1 MSIPNTYQQ
10 LLDENAALQARLK
23 ETEATLDA
31 IRRGEVDALVVS
43 NEHGRQVYTLEGADQ
58 PYRLLIEEMQQGAVT
73 VSPRGIILYT
83 NHFFC
88 EFLGYAPT
96 ELIAHCIED
105 YVAPSEQLRLRQFLA
120 GLATQTSLAEE
131 FAFRHQNELMIP
143 TYVLANAILIE
154 QTRLIYLVVIDLR
167 QRKLLEQQTVELE
180 VEKQRAKLLSEV
192 MRNLSHDLRT
202 PLATI
207 ITSLYIVQRTTD
219 EQRRHEKFVEIED
232 QVFHLSHALEQ
243 LQRMVRLDSLN
254 ELTLQVGSLND
265 IVLRVIDDRQ
275 RDAAQQAIEIVV
287 AMTPERPRVHFD
299 AELMREAINEL
310 LRNAIRFSPTGGA
323 VHVCY
328 ECLSDGH
335 CLLEVTNAGAGIPAE
350 RLQHI
355 FERFYKVD
363 EARSEHPSLGL
374 GLSMVKRIIEL
385 HHGRIDAHSTP
396 NGLTRFRI
404 TLPLV
409 ISPPVTA

>member
-23 ETEATLDA
+23 ETEATLEA

-43 NEHGRQVYTLEGADQ
+43 TEHGRQVYTLEGADQ

-73 VSPRGIILYT
+73 IAPSGIILYT

-96 ELIAHCIED
+96 ELIAYRIED

-131 FAFRHQNELMIP
+131 FAFRHHNELMIP
-143 TYVLANAILIE
+143 TYVLGNTILIE

-180 VEKQRAKLLSEV
+180 VEKQRAKLLTDV

-219 EQRRHEKFVEIED
+219 EQRRHEKFAEIEE

-243 LQRMVRLDSLN
+243 LQHMVRLDSLN

-265 IVLRVIDDRQ
+265 LILRAVDDRQ
-275 RDAAQQAIEIVV
+275 RDAAQQAIEIV
-287 AMTPERPRVHFD
+287 AAITPDRLRVHFD
-299 AELMREAINEL
+299 AELIREAINEL
-310 LRNAIRFSPTGGA
+310 LLNAIRFSPVGGA
-323 VHVCY
+323 IHVCY

-350 RLQHI
+350 RLRHI
-355 FERFYKVD
+355 FERFYKAD
-363 EARSEHPSLGL
+363 EARSQHPSLGL

-385 HHGRIDAHSTP
+385 HHGHIDAQSTP

-404 TLPLV
+404 TLPLAV
-409 ISPPVTA
+409 SSPVTA

>member
-23 ETEATLDA
+23 ETEATLEA

-43 NEHGRQVYTLEGADQ
+43 TEHGRQVYTLEGADQ

-73 VSPRGIILYT
+73 IAPSGIILYT

-131 FAFRHQNELMIP
+131 FAFRHHNELMIP
-143 TYVLANAILIE
+143 TYVLGNTILIE

-180 VEKQRAKLLSEV
+180 VEKQRAKLLTDV

-207 ITSLYIVQRTTD
+207 ITSLYIVQRTAD
-219 EQRRHEKFVEIED
+219 EQRRHEKFAEIEE

-243 LQRMVRLDSLN
+243 LQHMVRLDSLN

-265 IVLRVIDDRQ
+265 LILRAVDDRQ
-275 RDAAQQAIEIVV
+275 RDAAQQAIEIV
-287 AMTPERPRVHFD
+287 AAITPDRLRVHFD
-299 AELMREAINEL
+299 AELIREAINEL
-310 LRNAIRFSPTGGA
+310 LLNAIRFSPVGGA
-323 VHVCY
+323 IHVCY

-350 RLQHI
+350 RLRHI
-355 FERFYKVD
+355 FERFYKAD
-363 EARSEHPSLGL
+363 EARSQHPSLGL

-385 HHGRIDAHSTP
+385 HHGHIDAQSTP

-404 TLPLV
+404 TLPLAV
-409 ISPPVTA
+409 SSPVTA

>member
-23 ETEATLDA
+23 ETEATLEA

-43 NEHGRQVYTLEGADQ
+43 TEHGRQVYTLEGADQ

-73 VSPRGIILYT
+73 IAPSGIILYT

-96 ELIAHCIED
+96 ELIAYRIED

-143 TYVLANAILIE
+143 TYVLGNTILIE

-180 VEKQRAKLLSEV
+180 VEKQRAKLLTDV

-207 ITSLYIVQRTTD
+207 ITSLYIVQRTAD
-219 EQRRHEKFVEIED
+219 EQRRHEKFAEIEE

-243 LQRMVRLDSLN
+243 LQHMVRLDSLN

-265 IVLRVIDDRQ
+265 LILRVVDDRQ
-275 RDAAQQAIEIVV
+275 RDAAQQAIEIV
-287 AMTPERPRVHFD
+287 AAITPDRLRVHFD
-299 AELMREAINEL
+299 AELIREAINEL
-310 LRNAIRFSPTGGA
+310 LLNAIRFSPVGGA
-323 VHVCY
+323 IHVCY

-350 RLQHI
+350 RLRHI
-355 FERFYKVD
+355 FERFYKAD
-363 EARSEHPSLGL
+363 EARSQHPSLGL

-385 HHGRIDAHSTP
+385 HHGHIDAQSTP

-404 TLPLV
+404 TLPLAV
-409 ISPPVTA
+409 SSPVTA

>member
-23 ETEATLDA
+23 ETEATLEA

-43 NEHGRQVYTLEGADQ
+43 TEHGRQVYTLEGADQ

-73 VSPRGIILYT
+73 IAPSGIILYT

-131 FAFRHQNELMIP
+131 FAFRHHNELMIP
-143 TYVLANAILIE
+143 TYVLGNTIQIE

-180 VEKQRAKLLSEV
+180 VEKQRAKLLTDV

-219 EQRRHEKFVEIED
+219 EQRRHEKFAEIEE

-243 LQRMVRLDSLN
+243 LQHMVRLDSLN

-265 IVLRVIDDRQ
+265 LILRVVDDRQ
-275 RDAAQQAIEIVV
+275 RDAAQQAIEIV
-287 AMTPERPRVHFD
+287 AAITPDRLRVHFD
-299 AELMREAINEL
+299 AELIREAINEL
-310 LRNAIRFSPTGGA
+310 LLNAIRFSPVGGA
-323 VHVCY
+323 IHVCY

-350 RLQHI
+350 RLRHI
-355 FERFYKVD
+355 FERFYKAD
-363 EARSEHPSLGL
+363 EARSQHPSLGL

-385 HHGRIDAHSTP
+385 HHGHIDAQSTP

-404 TLPLV
+404 TLPLAL
-409 ISPPVTA
+409 SSPVTA

>member
-23 ETEATLDA
+23 ETEATLEA

-43 NEHGRQVYTLEGADQ
+43 TEHGRQVYTLEGADQ

-73 VSPRGIILYT
+73 IAPSGIILYT

-131 FAFRHQNELMIP
+131 FAFRHHNELMIP
-143 TYVLANAILIE
+143 TYVLGNTILIE

-180 VEKQRAKLLSEV
+180 VEKQRAKLLTDV

-219 EQRRHEKFVEIED
+219 EQRRHEKFAEIEE

-243 LQRMVRLDSLN
+243 LQHMVRLDSLN

-265 IVLRVIDDRQ
+265 LILRVVDDRQ
-275 RDAAQQAIEIVV
+275 RDAAQQAIEIV
-287 AMTPERPRVHFD
+287 AAITPDRLRVHFD
-299 AELMREAINEL
+299 AELIREAINEL
-310 LRNAIRFSPTGGA
+310 LLNAIRFSPVGGA
-323 VHVCY
+323 IHVCY

-350 RLQHI
+350 RLRHI
-355 FERFYKVD
+355 FERFYKAD
-363 EARSEHPSLGL
+363 EARSQHPSLGL

-385 HHGRIDAHSTP
+385 HHGHIDAQSTP

-404 TLPLV
+404 TLPLAL
-409 ISPPVTA
+409 SSPVTA

>member
-23 ETEATLDA
+23 ETEATLEA

-43 NEHGRQVYTLEGADQ
+43 TEHGRQVYTLEGADQ

-73 VSPRGIILYT
+73 IAPSGIILYT

-131 FAFRHQNELMIP
+131 FAFRHHNELMIP
-143 TYVLANAILIE
+143 TYVLGNTILIE

-180 VEKQRAKLLSEV
+180 VEKQRAKLLTDV

-219 EQRRHEKFVEIED
+219 EQRRHEKFAEIEE

-243 LQRMVRLDSLN
+243 LQHMVRLDSLN

-265 IVLRVIDDRQ
+265 LILRVVDDRQ
-275 RDAAQQAIEIVV
+275 RDAAQQAIEIV
-287 AMTPERPRVHFD
+287 AAITPDRLRVHFD
-299 AELMREAINEL
+299 AELIREAINEL
-310 LRNAIRFSPTGGA
+310 LLNAIRFSPVGGA
-323 VHVCY
+323 IHVCY

-350 RLQHI
+350 RLRHI
-355 FERFYKVD
+355 FERFYKAD
-363 EARSEHPSLGL
+363 EARSQHPSLGL

-385 HHGRIDAHSTP
+385 HHGHIDAQSTP

-404 TLPLV
+404 PLPLAV
-409 ISPPVTA
+409 NSPVTA

>member
-23 ETEATLDA
+23 ETEATLEA

-43 NEHGRQVYTLEGADQ
+43 TEHGRQVYTLEGADQ

-73 VSPRGIILYT
+73 IAPSGIILYT

-131 FAFRHQNELMIP
+131 FAFRHHNELMLP
-143 TYVLANAILIE
+143 TYVLGNTIQIE

-180 VEKQRAKLLSEV
+180 VEKQRAKLLTDV

-219 EQRRHEKFVEIED
+219 EQRRHEKFAEIEE

-243 LQRMVRLDSLN
+243 LQHMVRLDSLN

-265 IVLRVIDDRQ
+265 LILRAVDDRQ
-275 RDAAQQAIEIVV
+275 RDAAQQAIEIV
-287 AMTPERPRVHFD
+287 AAITPDRLRVHFD
-299 AELMREAINEL
+299 AELIREAINEL
-310 LRNAIRFSPTGGA
+310 LLNAIRFSPVGGA
-323 VHVCY
+323 IHVCY

-350 RLQHI
+350 RLRHI
-355 FERFYKVD
+355 FERFYKAD
-363 EARSEHPSLGL
+363 EARSQHPSLGL

-385 HHGRIDAHSTP
+385 HHGHIDAQSTP

-404 TLPLV
+404 TLPLAL
-409 ISPPVTA
+409 SSPVTA

>member
-23 ETEATLDA
+23 ETEATLEA

-43 NEHGRQVYTLEGADQ
+43 TEHGRQVYTLEGADQ

-73 VSPRGIILYT
+73 IAPSGIILYT

-131 FAFRHQNELMIP
+131 FAFRHHNELMLP
-143 TYVLANAILIE
+143 TYVLGNTILIE

-180 VEKQRAKLLSEV
+180 VEKQRAKLLTDV

-207 ITSLYIVQRTTD
+207 ITSLYIVQRTAD
-219 EQRRHEKFVEIED
+219 EQRRHEKFAEIEE

-243 LQRMVRLDSLN
+243 LQHMVRLDSLN

-265 IVLRVIDDRQ
+265 LILRAVDDRQ
-275 RDAAQQAIEIVV
+275 RDAAQQAIEIV
-287 AMTPERPRVHFD
+287 AAITPDRLRVHFD
-299 AELMREAINEL
+299 AELIREAINEL
-310 LRNAIRFSPTGGA
+310 LLNAIRFSPVGGA
-323 VHVCY
+323 IHVCY

-350 RLQHI
+350 RLRHI
-355 FERFYKVD
+355 FERFYKAD
-363 EARSEHPSLGL
+363 EARSQHPSLGL

-385 HHGRIDAHSTP
+385 HHGHIDAQSTP

-404 TLPLV
+404 TLPLAV
-409 ISPPVTA
+409 NSPVTA

>member
-23 ETEATLDA
+23 ETEATLEA

-43 NEHGRQVYTLEGADQ
+43 TEHGRQVYTLEGADQ

-73 VSPRGIILYT
+73 IAPSGIILYT

-96 ELIAHCIED
+96 ELIAHRIED

-131 FAFRHQNELMIP
+131 FAFRHHNELMIP
-143 TYVLANAILIE
+143 TYVLGNTILIE

-180 VEKQRAKLLSEV
+180 VEKQRAKLLTDV

-219 EQRRHEKFVEIED
+219 EQRRHEKFAEIEE

-243 LQRMVRLDSLN
+243 LQHMVRLDSLN

-265 IVLRVIDDRQ
+265 LILRAVDDRQ
-275 RDAAQQAIEIVV
+275 RDAAQQAIEIV
-287 AMTPERPRVHFD
+287 AAITPDRLRVHFD
-299 AELMREAINEL
+299 AELIREAINEL
-310 LRNAIRFSPTGGA
+310 LLNAIRFSPVGGA
-323 VHVCY
+323 IHVCY

-350 RLQHI
+350 RLRHI
-355 FERFYKVD
+355 FERFYKAD
-363 EARSEHPSLGL
+363 EARSQHPSLGL

-385 HHGRIDAHSTP
+385 HHGHIDAQSTP

-404 TLPLV
+404 TLPLAV
-409 ISPPVTA
+409 NSPVTA

>member
-23 ETEATLDA
+23 ETEATLEA

-43 NEHGRQVYTLEGADQ
+43 TEHGRQVYTLEGADQ

-73 VSPRGIILYT
+73 IAPSGIILYT

-96 ELIAHCIED
+96 ELIAYRIED

-131 FAFRHQNELMIP
+131 FAFRHHNELMIP
-143 TYVLANAILIE
+143 TYVLGNTILIE

-180 VEKQRAKLLSEV
+180 VEKQRAKLLTDV

-207 ITSLYIVQRTTD
+207 ITSLYIVQRTAD
-219 EQRRHEKFVEIED
+219 EQRRHEKFAEIEE

-243 LQRMVRLDSLN
+243 LQHMVRLDSLN

-265 IVLRVIDDRQ
+265 LILRAVDDRQ
-275 RDAAQQAIEIVV
+275 RDAAQQAIEIV
-287 AMTPERPRVHFD
+287 AAITPDRLRVHFD
-299 AELMREAINEL
+299 AELIREAINEL
-310 LRNAIRFSPTGGA
+310 LLNAIRFSPVGGA
-323 VHVCY
+323 IHVCY

-350 RLQHI
+350 RLRHI
-355 FERFYKVD
+355 FERFYKAD
-363 EARSEHPSLGL
+363 EARSQHPSLGL

-385 HHGRIDAHSTP
+385 HHGRIDAQSTP

-404 TLPLV
+404 TLPLAV
-409 ISPPVTA
+409 SSPVTA

>member
-23 ETEATLDA
+23 ETEATLEA

-43 NEHGRQVYTLEGADQ
+43 TEHGRQVYTLEGADQ

-73 VSPRGIILYT
+73 IAPSGIILYT

-131 FAFRHQNELMIP
+131 FAFRHHNELMLP
-143 TYVLANAILIE
+143 TYVLGNTILIE

-180 VEKQRAKLLSEV
+180 VEKQRAKLLTDV

-207 ITSLYIVQRTTD
+207 ITSLYIVQRTAD
-219 EQRRHEKFVEIED
+219 EQRRHEKFAEIEE

-243 LQRMVRLDSLN
+243 LQHMVRLDSLN

-265 IVLRVIDDRQ
+265 LILRAVDDRQ
-275 RDAAQQAIEIVV
+275 RDAAQQAIEIV
-287 AMTPERPRVHFD
+287 AAITPDRLRVHFD
-299 AELMREAINEL
+299 AELIREAINEL
-310 LRNAIRFSPTGGA
+310 LLNAIRFSPVGGA
-323 VHVCY
+323 IHVCY

-350 RLQHI
+350 RLRHI
-355 FERFYKVD
+355 FERFYKAD
-363 EARSEHPSLGL
+363 EARSQHPSLGL

-385 HHGRIDAHSTP
+385 HHGHIDAQSTP

-404 TLPLV
+404 TLPLAV
-409 ISPPVTA
+409 SSPVTA

>member
-23 ETEATLDA
+23 ETEATLEA

-43 NEHGRQVYTLEGADQ
+43 TEHGRQVYTLEGADQ

-73 VSPRGIILYT
+73 IAPSGIILYT

-131 FAFRHQNELMIP
+131 FAFRHHNELMIP
-143 TYVLANAILIE
+143 TYVLGNTIQIE

-180 VEKQRAKLLSEV
+180 VEKQRAKLLTDV

-219 EQRRHEKFVEIED
+219 EQRRHEKFAEIEE

-243 LQRMVRLDSLN
+243 LQHMVRLDSLN

-265 IVLRVIDDRQ
+265 LILRAVDDRQ
-275 RDAAQQAIEIVV
+275 RDAAQQAIEIV
-287 AMTPERPRVHFD
+287 AAITPDRLRVHFD
-299 AELMREAINEL
+299 AELIREAINEL
-310 LRNAIRFSPTGGA
+310 LLNAIRFSPVGGA
-323 VHVCY
+323 IHVCY

-350 RLQHI
+350 RLRHI
-355 FERFYKVD
+355 FERFYKAD
-363 EARSEHPSLGL
+363 EARSQHPSLGL

-385 HHGRIDAHSTP
+385 HHGHIDAQSTP

-404 TLPLV
+404 TLPLAL
-409 ISPPVTA
+409 SSPVTA

>member
-1 MSIPNTYQQ
+1 M
-10 LLDENAALQARLK
+10 L
-23 ETEATLDA
+23 
-31 IRRGEVDALVVS
+31 
-43 NEHGRQVYTLEGADQ
+43 
-58 PYRLLIEEMQQGAVT
+58 
-73 VSPRGIILYT
+73 
-83 NHFFC
+83 C
-88 EFLGYAPT
+88 YAPT
-96 ELIAHCIED
+96 EFIAHCIKD
-105 YVAPSEQLRLRQFLA
+105 YVSPREQLRLRQFLA

-131 FAFRHQNELMIP
+131 FAFRHHNELMIP
-143 TYVLANAILIE
+143 TYVLGNTILIE

-180 VEKQRAKLLSEV
+180 VEKQRAKLFTDV

-219 EQRRHEKFVEIED
+219 EQRRHEKFAEIEE

-243 LQRMVRLDSLN
+243 LQHMVRLDSLN

-265 IVLRVIDDRQ
+265 LILRAVDDRQ
-275 RDAAQQAIEIVV
+275 RDAAQQAIEIV
-287 AMTPERPRVHFD
+287 AAITPDRLRVHFD
-299 AELMREAINEL
+299 AELIREAINEL
-310 LRNAIRFSPTGGA
+310 LLNAIRFSPVGGA
-323 VHVCY
+323 IHVCY

-350 RLQHI
+350 RLRHI
-355 FERFYKVD
+355 FERFYKAD
-363 EARSEHPSLGL
+363 EARSQHPSLGL

-385 HHGRIDAHSTP
+385 HHGHIDAQSTP

-404 TLPLV
+404 TLPLAV
-409 ISPPVTA
+409 SSPVTA

>member
-23 ETEATLDA
+23 ETEATLEA

-43 NEHGRQVYTLEGADQ
+43 TEHGRQVYTLEGADQ

-73 VSPRGIILYT
+73 IAPSGIILYT

-105 YVAPSEQLRLRQFLA
+105 YVAPSDQLRLRQFLA

-131 FAFRHQNELMIP
+131 FAFRHHNELMLP
-143 TYVLANAILIE
+143 TYVLGNTILIE

-180 VEKQRAKLLSEV
+180 VEKQRAKLLTDV

-207 ITSLYIVQRTTD
+207 ITSLYIVQRTAD
-219 EQRRHEKFVEIED
+219 EQRRHEKFAEIEE

-243 LQRMVRLDSLN
+243 LQHMVRLDSLN

-265 IVLRVIDDRQ
+265 LILRAVDDRQ
-275 RDAAQQAIEIVV
+275 RDAAQQAIEIV
-287 AMTPERPRVHFD
+287 AAITPDRLRVHFD
-299 AELMREAINEL
+299 AELIREAINEL
-310 LRNAIRFSPTGGA
+310 LLNAIRFSPVGGA
-323 VHVCY
+323 IHVCY

-350 RLQHI
+350 RLRHI
-355 FERFYKVD
+355 FERFYKAD
-363 EARSEHPSLGL
+363 EARSQHPSLGL

-385 HHGRIDAHSTP
+385 HHGHIDAQSTP

-404 TLPLV
+404 TLPLAV
-409 ISPPVTA
+409 NSPVTA

>member
-23 ETEATLDA
+23 ETEATLEA

-43 NEHGRQVYTLEGADQ
+43 TEHGRQVYTLEGADQ

-73 VSPRGIILYT
+73 IAPSGIILYT

-96 ELIAHCIED
+96 ELIAYRIED

-131 FAFRHQNELMIP
+131 FAFRHHNELMLP
-143 TYVLANAILIE
+143 TYVLGNTILIE

-180 VEKQRAKLLSEV
+180 VEKQRAKLLTDV

-207 ITSLYIVQRTTD
+207 ITSLYIVQRTAD
-219 EQRRHEKFVEIED
+219 EQRRHEKFAEIEE

-243 LQRMVRLDSLN
+243 LQHMVRLDSLN

-265 IVLRVIDDRQ
+265 LILRAVDDRQ
-275 RDAAQQAIEIVV
+275 RDAAQQAIEIV
-287 AMTPERPRVHFD
+287 AAITPDRLRVHFD
-299 AELMREAINEL
+299 AELIREAINEL
-310 LRNAIRFSPTGGA
+310 LLNAIRFSPVGGA
-323 VHVCY
+323 IHVCY

-350 RLQHI
+350 RLRHI
-355 FERFYKVD
+355 FERFYKAD
-363 EARSEHPSLGL
+363 EARSQHPSLGL

-385 HHGRIDAHSTP
+385 HHGHIDAQSTP

-404 TLPLV
+404 TLPLAV
-409 ISPPVTA
+409 SSPVTA

>member
-23 ETEATLDA
+23 ETEATLEA

-43 NEHGRQVYTLEGADQ
+43 TEHGRQVYTLEGADQ

-73 VSPRGIILYT
+73 IAPSGIILYT

-131 FAFRHQNELMIP
+131 FAFRHHNELMIP
-143 TYVLANAILIE
+143 TYVLGNTILIE

-180 VEKQRAKLLSEV
+180 VEKQRAKLLTDV

-219 EQRRHEKFVEIED
+219 EQRRHEKFAEIEE

-243 LQRMVRLDSLN
+243 LQHMVRLDSLN

-265 IVLRVIDDRQ
+265 LILRAVDDRQ
-275 RDAAQQAIEIVV
+275 RDAAQQAIEIV
-287 AMTPERPRVHFD
+287 AAITPDRLRVHFD
-299 AELMREAINEL
+299 AELIREAINEL
-310 LRNAIRFSPTGGA
+310 LLNAIRFSPVGGA
-323 VHVCY
+323 IHVCY

-350 RLQHI
+350 RLRHI
-355 FERFYKVD
+355 FERFYKAD
-363 EARSEHPSLGL
+363 EARSQHPSLGL

-385 HHGRIDAHSTP
+385 HHGHIDAQSTP

-404 TLPLV
+404 TLPLAV
-409 ISPPVTA
+409 SSPVTA